1 MIPFAYLCH
10 RLLSSAFVRFWLLAL
25 PSYLFHD
32 FHLLE
37 PLPLR
42 QRKGFFFP
50 PKHSHEK
57 FFRKF
62 FQIYPRRLFADFLA
76 RICDEGECLPAP
88 CNRGGTLFL
97 WACGL
102 PSFRFSFPFPFL
114 FSSFPCCSGYAGG
127 SGSFP
132 CCVPSI
138 LVGFRSLLAGSI
150 GGTPAPSGRLVLLCS
165 SFCWAVRGFPASVLP
180 RSCLDPAFDHGFPRE
195 LEDLTTG
202 AKRLKIG

>member
-62 FQIYPRRLFADFLA
+62 FQNYPRRLFADFLA
-76 RICDEGECLPAP
+76 RICDEGKGRLPIAIG
-88 CNRGGTLFL
+88 GGTPFL

-102 PSFRFSFPFPFL
+102 VGLPLPFFRPSLAPAMQAAPALFLVAFPL
-114 FSSFPCCSGYAGG
+114 
-127 SGSFP
+127 
-132 CCVPSI
+132 
-138 LVGFRSLLAGSI
+138 SL
-150 GGTPAPSGRLVLLCS
+150 
-165 SFCWAVRGFPASVLP
+165 WASVPDWLAASW
-180 RSCLDPAFDHGFPRE
+180 RLWTMGALRTGQK
-195 LEDLTTG
+195 G
-202 AKRLKIG
+202 AK